1 MAIKDS
7 RRQAAEEAAFDPSN
21 LAFIKY
27 EDVDYKYFCDALPGT
42 NKDDPEWRISRME
55 ISTSNITWC
64 DGNTNF
70 DNIASTAVSVANLA
84 YA

>member
-1 MAIKDS
+1 MARKDKN
-7 RRQAAEEAAFDPSN
+7 RQAAEDAAFDPSN

-27 EDVDYKYFCDALPGT
+27 EDASYKYFCDALPGT
-42 NKDDPEWRISRME
+42 SKDDPEWRISRME